1 MVIMLTVLKINVFV
15 LKGFYCAIF
24 IVNSNNIEMFLKS
37 TQVIKQQKSFIKK
50 VEQKSFL
57 RVGDD

>member
-1 MVIMLTVLKINVFV
+1 MLTVLKINVFV